1 VNNFGYLI
9 KEFEEERQAHIQF
22 LTAGRP
28 ANHEEYRQVV
38 GTIRGLES
46 AIQITKDLVQRL
58 ENSNDD

>member
-1 VNNFGYLI
+1 MTEHEYLI

-22 LTAGRP
+22 LIAGRP
-28 ANHEEYRQVV
+28 TNHEEYRQVV

-58 ENSNDD
+58 EKSDDD